1 MTGPK
6 VLIAWSSGKDSAWAL
21 HVTQQGGGYEIA
33 GLLTTVTE
41 TYGRV
46 SMHGVR
52 EELLEAQAEALD
64 LPLYRVNIPASCT
77 DEDYNNTMRKAMES
91 AAADGITH
99 VIFGDV
105 FLEDIR
111 SYREDRLAEIGM
123 TGVFPLWKLDTGK
136 LAREMIANGLRAY
149 VTCLDPGKLPR
160 DFAGREYNS
169 EFLEDL
175 PENTDPC
182 GENGEFHTFVFN
194 GPMFRH
200 AIKAKVGKTVDRDG
214 FVFTDI
220 TKESMKY
227 EG

>member
-6 VLIAWSSGKDSAWAL
+6 ALVAWSSGKDSAWAL
-21 HVTQQGGGYEIA
+21 HVTQQSGECEIA

-52 EELLEAQAEALD
+52 EKLLEAQAEALG
-64 LPLYRVNIPASCT
+64 LPLHRVNIPASCT
-77 DEDYNNTMRKAMES
+77 DEDYNNAMRNAMEN
-91 AAADGITH
+91 ATANGITH

-111 SYREDRLAEIGM
+111 SYREGRLAEIGM
-123 TGVFPLWKLDTGK
+123 TGVFPLWKRDTGK
-136 LAREMIANGLRAY
+136 LAREMIAGSLRAY

-175 PENTDPC
+175 PENIDPC
-182 GENGEFHTFVFN
+182 GENGEFHTFVFD
-194 GPMFRH
+194 GPVFAHSVEVM
-200 AIKAKVGKTVDRDG
+200 VGEVVEREG
-214 FVFTDI
+214 FVFIDVLPL
-220 TKESMKY
+220 
-227 EG
+227 